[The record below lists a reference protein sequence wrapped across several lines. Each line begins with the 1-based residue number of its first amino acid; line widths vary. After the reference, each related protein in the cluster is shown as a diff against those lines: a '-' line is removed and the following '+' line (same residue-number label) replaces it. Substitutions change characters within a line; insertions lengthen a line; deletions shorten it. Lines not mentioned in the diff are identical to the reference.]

1 MKFLFKKF
9 LLLALI
15 VIGVVSISGGL
26 YYKLLYKTPE
36 EKALTLVVMMFDNLK
51 KNRDV
56 TNMISEDLLQTLKTN
71 ELVYAMSDDTFF
83 VENSLIKDANLVVIG
98 RKGKLTTWQEHT
110 QYFSIKKT
118 GNEYKIDDS
127 IDYVMHK
134 NTWYQLAETPQNM
147 TDNKITKMIELIWSG
162 LKMEITDIEHPSYSP
177 EWTKGTV
184 RVTNNSDYDLQNV
197 SLIVYNYDNGGVSI
211 SPDIVFI
218 SSIPKHGRAE
228 TPWTSMNCSEC
239 ITHKVELHP

>member
-98 RKGKLTTWQEHT
+98 RKGKLTT
-110 QYFSIKKT
+110 
-118 GNEYKIDDS
+118 
-127 IDYVMHK
+127 
-134 NTWYQLAETPQNM
+134 
-147 TDNKITKMIELIWSG
+147 
-162 LKMEITDIEHPSYSP
+162 
-177 EWTKGTV
+177 
-184 RVTNNSDYDLQNV
+184 
-197 SLIVYNYDNGGVSI
+197 
-211 SPDIVFI
+211 
-218 SSIPKHGRAE
+218 
-228 TPWTSMNCSEC
+228 
-239 ITHKVELHP
+239 